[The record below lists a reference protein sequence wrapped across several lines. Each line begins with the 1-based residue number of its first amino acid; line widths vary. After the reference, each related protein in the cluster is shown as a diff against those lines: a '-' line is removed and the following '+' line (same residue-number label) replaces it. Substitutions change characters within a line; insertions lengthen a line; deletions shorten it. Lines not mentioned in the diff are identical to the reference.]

1 MFIIYYLCY
10 RALLVPKD
18 VYNILSLLQGPA
30 GTKGDKGER
39 GDLQSQATV
48 RALARQVCEQLIQ
61 SHLSRYSSILNQIPS
76 QSVSVRTVP
85 GPPGEPGRRGLP
97 GPQGEGG
104 PTGRPGFPGTNG
116 QDGRPGERGTVFLY
130 IIINW

>member
-1 MFIIYYLCY
+1 MGSPGAPGAPGGSGSPGPLGDQG
-10 RALLVPKD
+10 PP
-18 VYNILSLLQGPA
+18 GPA

-61 SHLSRYSSILNQIPS
+61 SHMSRYSSILNQIPS

-85 GPPGEPGRRGLP
+85 GPLQESPVAGVC
-97 GPQGEGG
+97 QGH
-104 PTGRPGFPGTNG
+104 R
-116 QDGRPGERGTVFLY
+116 ERGAHRQTRVP
-130 IIINW
+130 WDQRTGWTTGGE